1 MSFHEVPFRLS
12 RQWRLKVGLGM
23 AFWDV
28 MVVLTSLNLDLSLTS
43 LEQPNADLRNGMDQ
57 VIHKQSLLKA
67 LTERNTVFSSG
78 IVKKWVLIALGR
90 FLTLMVT
97 LGIWT
102 IVQTRVTN
110 PWRIWV
116 KKFHWIPEPSVDT
129 FNVPDW
135 SLWNVKELVLANKWK
150 IRQSLFTMKNSLQFD
165 EHFLCFP
172 PRLNLNNANFP
183 IFPFFGFHS

>member
-1 MSFHEVPFRLS
+1 MSFYEVPSRLS
-12 RQWRLKVGLGM
+12 HQWRLKVGLGM
-23 AFWDV
+23 AFWGV
-28 MVVLTSLNLDLSLTS
+28 MVVLTSLNLDLSPTS

-57 VIHKQSLLKA
+57 AIHKQSLSKV
-67 LTERNTVFSSG
+67 LTERNTVFSFG
-78 IVKKWVLIALGR
+78 IAKKWVLIALGR

-102 IVQTRVTN
+102 IAQTRVTN

-116 KKFHWIPEPSVDT
+116 KRFHWIPEPNVDT
-129 FNVPDW
+129 FSVPDW

-165 EHFLCFP
+165 QHF
-172 PRLNLNNANFP
+172 
-183 IFPFFGFHS
+183 